1 MLFSDCSVKG
11 DTHVGGQS
19 AVARQ
24 SFGWFCLYRAE
35 RPVKAF
41 LANLKQLGLP
51 RLAALGGVGAAMLIL
66 LGVLVMHGTN
76 SANSLL
82 YRDLDPRE
90 AGEIVDQLSKEHI
103 AYHLQDQ
110 GATIMVPDEDV
121 AKARLLLAKNGLP
134 SGASVGYEIF
144 DKSNSF
150 TATQFEQTINE
161 TRALEGELERS
172 IRLIHG
178 VRNARVHLV
187 LRHRELFSTDEQGA
201 QASVLLSMDGARRL
215 DEESVAAVVNLVSA
229 AVPGLDTKN
238 ISLVDNRGHVLLRQ
252 GGGGLDSNQTAEA
265 QRQAL
270 EQRISREVEDMLGA
284 SVGIGRV
291 RVDATVAMDNDH
303 VKETQE
309 SYDPDQQVLRS
320 QQTKNEK
327 NINTQAS
334 NNTTVA
340 NNLPNANAGQ
350 PQNGSQSSRQEQTD
364 NYEIGKKVR
373 TLVQDQPRI
382 ARISVAVMVDGVN
395 QTDPK
400 GQHLWQPRSQ
410 AELERLTA
418 LTKSAIGFDQA
429 RGDVVTVMSMQF
441 SDLDAA
447 MPAASTGFMNGLFNR
462 SNEMEA
468 IRFGIFSL
476 CLLMVLFFVV
486 RPLLSPMTAAS
497 ANNVSALSS
506 DVGAGGLAL
515 AAPANR
521 ANGDQGTSLIN
532 TPYDIVDAELQDGEE
547 TITVNGVAG
556 GIRASSVQ
564 KVVDLVETHPT
575 ESIALM
581 RSWLMPQQEGR

>member
-1 MLFSDCSVKG
+1 M
-11 DTHVGGQS
+11 
-19 AVARQ
+19 
-24 SFGWFCLYRAE
+24 
-35 RPVKAF
+35 KAL

-51 RLAALGGVGAAMLIL
+51 RLAALGGVGAALLVL
-66 LGVLVMHGTN
+66 LGVLVMHG
-76 SANSLL
+76 ANSTTGLL

-90 AGEIVDQLSKEHI
+90 AGEIVDQLAKAHI
-103 AYHLQDQ
+103 AYRLQDQ
-110 GATIMVPDEDV
+110 GATIMVPDDEV
-121 AKARLLLAKNGLP
+121 AKARLLLAKSGLP
-134 SGASVGYEIF
+134 SGGSVGYEIF
-144 DKSNSF
+144 DKGNSF

-187 LRHRELFSTDEQGA
+187 LRHRELFSTNEQGA
-201 QASVLLSMDGARRL
+201 QASVLLSMEGARRL
-215 DEESVAAVVNLVSA
+215 DEESIAAVVNLVSA
-229 AVPGLDTKN
+229 AVPGLEAQN

-252 GGGGLDSNQTAEA
+252 GAGSVDGNQTAEM

-291 RVDATVAMDNDH
+291 RVEATVAMNNDH
-303 VKETQE
+303 VRETQE

-320 QQTKNEK
+320 QQTKNDK
-327 NINTQAS
+327 SINTQGTA
-334 NNTTVA
+334 NTTVG

-382 ARISVAVMVDGVN
+382 SRISVAVMVDGAV
-395 QTDPK
+395 QTDVK
-400 GQHLWQPRSQ
+400 GQHVWQPRNTQ
-410 AELERLTA
+410 ELERLTA
-418 LTKSAIGFDQA
+418 LTKTAIGFDQA

-441 SDLDAA
+441 SDIEAA
-447 MPAASTGFMNGLFNR
+447 IPTPQQTFLKGILSR

-468 IRFGIFSL
+468 ARFGIFAL

-486 RPLLSPMTAAS
+486 RPLLRPPGGRLPTRQLLSEARRGGASLPELGGTLATEAGNPTA
-497 ANNVSALSS
+497 L
-506 DVGAGGLAL
+506 L
-515 AAPANR
+515 AAP
-521 ANGDQGTSLIN
+521 
-532 TPYDIVDAELQDGEE
+532 YDATVPLTESDEE
-547 TITVNGVAG
+547 TVAVSGVSG
-556 GIRASSVQ
+556 RIRASSVQ
-564 KVVDLVETHPT
+564 RVVDLVETHPA

-581 RSWLMPQQEGR
+581 RSWLMPRQEGH